1 MKIRILGW
9 EYINIRRIN
18 NLCID
23 LTNGT
28 TLSKISLIMMPNGT
42 GKTTTISLMRAVLDG
57 TATSWPPDKVRE
69 FKPQYGDIK
78 KGEFRLKTKINE
90 ELFYFILCLDYE
102 NGKAEYKTSRTGQPG
117 GLDDGRN
124 LPYQL
129 SGVFNEQFVSRFVF
143 DGEQAKKTLSNDNDE
158 AEKAITYLYQINE
171 LDNLK
176 EKVNAILK
184 QAQDNNTRGM
194 TKQSLSYNKTQ
205 MENKER
211 NFKNLLR
218 KKGQLEKA
226 RTELIKQRE
235 ETQNKIDKLISSDSK
250 LKDEKT
256 KLDADKIETVGY
268 IRQNI
273 AAILAGMR
281 EPFNVNACFD
291 QRLKDLSDN
300 MQKLKLP
307 KTMSKEFFNEL
318 AESSTCICGRH
329 IGPEEK
335 KHIEENAESYLG
347 EDQLVALNAI
357 KDKIKGYVA
366 IDDLILGI
374 DRLNT
379 NVKKLDDIE
388 AGLIRLGIQL
398 KEQGND
404 EVEKLQNDLKT
415 IDSKLQ
421 DTKNEYGILT
431 AIDRAS
437 NGQINDENNIK
448 LAEAAFTLAKENFN
462 KATDTFSLYQKSEKV
477 KQYLDIIRASALE
490 KLKLR
495 VLDKTNRKISN
506 IITTEKIII
515 EKIDGNLVLKNR
527 KAASEGQS
535 LAIAYSYIGSLFDE
549 SSFRFP
555 FVIDSPAVSLD
566 LSVRKEVAEIL
577 PNLFEQLVIFV
588 ISSEVSSFA
597 DSFYTLPDVAF
608 YTIEARDSSDN
619 AICTVGK
626 DYFDTFQKD

>member
-28 TLSKISLIMMPNGT
+28 TPPKISLIMMPNGT

-102 NGKAEYKTSRTGQPG
+102 NGRAEYKTSRTGQSG
-117 GLDDGRN
+117 GLDNGRN

-143 DGEQAKKTLSNDNDE
+143 DGEQAKKTLSSDNAE
-158 AEKAITYLYQINE
+158 AENAITYLYQINE

-176 EKVNAILK
+176 GKIDSIVK
-184 QAQDNNTRGM
+184 QAQDNNTRGA
-194 TKQSLSYNKTQ
+194 TKQSVSYNKTQ

-211 NFKNLLR
+211 IYYNLL
-218 KKGQLEKA
+218 KKKKQLENT
-226 RTELIKQRE
+226 RMELTKNKEQIEDRI
-235 ETQNKIDKLISSDSK
+235 NKIISSDSK
-250 LKDEKT
+250 LKDEKIR
-256 KLDADKIETVGY
+256 LDADKIETAGF

-273 AAILAGMR
+273 ATILVGMR
-281 EPFNVNACFD
+281 EPFNVHTCFD
-291 QRLKDLSDN
+291 QRLKDLSDS

-335 KHIEENAESYLG
+335 RHIEENAESYLG

-366 IDDLILGI
+366 TDDLSLGI
-374 DRLNT
+374 DSLNT

-421 DTKNEYGILT
+421 DIKNEYGILT

-437 NGQINDENNIK
+437 NNQITDENNIK
-448 LAEAAFTLAKENFN
+448 LAEAALTFARENYN
-462 KATDTFSLYQKSEKV
+462 KATNTFRLYQKSEKA

-490 KLKLR
+490 KLKIR
-495 VLDKTNRKISN
+495 ILDKTNSKISN
-506 IITTEKIII
+506 IIKTEKILI
-515 EKIDGNLVLKNR
+515 EKIDGNLVLKKR
-527 KAASEGQS
+527 KAVSEGQT

-555 FVIDSPAVSLD
+555 FIIDSPAVSLD

-588 ISSEVSSFA
+588 ISSEVSNFA
-597 DSFYTLPDVAF
+597 ESFYTLPNVAF
-608 YTIEARDSSDN
+608 YTIEAMDSSDN

>member
-18 NLCID
+18 NLSVD

-28 TLSKISLIMMPNGT
+28 TPPKISLIMMPNGT

-57 TATSWPPDKVRE
+57 TATGWDQDKVRE

-78 KGEFRLKTKINE
+78 KGEFRLKAQINE

-102 NGKAEYKTSRTGQPG
+102 NGKAEYRTSRTGQPG
-117 GLDDGRN
+117 GLDEGRN

-129 SGVFNEQFVSRFVF
+129 SGIFNEQFVSRFIF
-143 DGEQAKKTLSNDNDE
+143 DGEQAKKTLSGDNDE

-176 EKVNAILK
+176 GKIDSIVK
-184 QAQDNNTRGM
+184 QTQENNTRGM
-194 TKQSLSYNKTQ
+194 TKQSLSYNRTQ
-205 MENKER
+205 MENKGKIH
-211 NFKNLLR
+211 NNLLG
-218 KKGQLEKA
+218 KKKQLEKT
-226 RTELIKQRE
+226 RTELTKQRE
-235 ETQNKIDKLISSDSK
+235 ETEDKINKLISSDSK

-273 AAILAGMR
+273 ATILMGMR

-291 QRLKDLSDN
+291 HRLKDLSDN

-318 AESSTCICGRH
+318 AESSNCICGRH

-335 KHIEENAESYLG
+335 KHIEVNAESYLG

-366 IDDLILGI
+366 TDDLSLEI
-374 DRLNT
+374 DNLNT

-404 EVEKLQNDLKT
+404 EVEKFQNDLKA

-421 DTKNEYGILT
+421 DIKNEYIILT

-437 NGQINDENNIK
+437 NGQINEENNIK

-477 KQYLDIIRASALE
+477 KQYLNIIRASALE

-506 IITTEKIII
+506 IITTEKIIV

-527 KAASEGQS
+527 KAVSEGQT

-566 LSVRKEVAEIL
+566 YSVRKEVAEIL
-577 PNLFEQLVIFV
+577 PSLFEQLVIFV
-588 ISSEVSSFA
+588 ISSEVLYFA

-608 YTIEARDSSDN
+608 YTIEAGDSSDN
-619 AICTVGK
+619 AVCTVGK